1 MFKKIFSSIFTK
13 SFSKNRNIL
22 FVALGSILNYVLCSD
37 FRVDLSSLNDLDYDW
52 GKEERGGGGG
62 GGGPARW
69 EELRTVGA
77 ARWEAEANR
86 YTQV

>member
-1 MFKKIFSSIFTK
+1 M
-13 SFSKNRNIL
+13 
-22 FVALGSILNYVLCSD
+22 
-37 FRVDLSSLNDLDYDW
+37 DLSSLNDLDYDW

-77 ARWEAEANR
+77 DRREEVA
-86 YTQV
+86 TT